1 MEKIWDKVIKA
12 AAFVGGA
19 LGGLFGGWSML
30 LTVMT
35 AMMAIDYISGV
46 TVAALGRSSKTAHGG
61 LSSKVGAQ
69 GLARKGMMLM
79 IVLVAS
85 LVDRAM
91 GGGNSMC
98 RDAVCWF
105 YIANEGLS
113 LLENMSLAGVPFPG
127 KLKELLGHK
136 LEENESALAGEK
148 KTEE

>member
-1 MEKIWDKVIKA
+1 METIWDKVIKV

-19 LGGLFGGWSML
+19 IGGIFGGWTML

-46 TVAALGRSSKTAHGG
+46 MVAALGKSQKTVHGG

-69 GLARKGMMLM
+69 GLARKGLMLM

-91 GGGNSMC
+91 GSGHSMC

-113 LLENMSLAGVPFPG
+113 LLENMSLAGVPFPD

-136 LEENESALAGEK
+136 MEENDMALTDERK
-148 KTEE
+148 SEE

>member
-1 MEKIWDKVIKA
+1 MEKIWDKIIKA

-19 LGGLFGGWSML
+19 IGGIFGGWSML

-35 AMMAIDYISGV
+35 AMMGIDYISGV
-46 TVAALGRSSKTAHGG
+46 IVAVMGKSQKTVHGG
-61 LSSKVGAQ
+61 LSSKAGAQ
-69 GLARKGMMLM
+69 GLARKGLMLM
-79 IVLVAS
+79 VVLVAS
-85 LVDRAM
+85 LVDRAV
-91 GGGNSMC
+91 GSGNSMC

-136 LEENESALAGEK
+136 LEENETLL
-148 KTEE
+148 TEEIKNKE